1 MDSHLSSRRRYTPSN
16 NIAGIK
22 SKSSPY
28 LCLQKSGCGYFV
40 LRMRGRPPLTPPHKP
55 KQQNGKK
62 ITSNP
67 QSQPQDATE
76 RNRQEGLLPQ
86 SLSVW
91 RDSNIS
97 QNVQPKKRD

>member
-1 MDSHLSSRRRYTPSN
+1 ME
-16 NIAGIK
+16 
-22 SKSSPY
+22 
-28 LCLQKSGCGYFV
+28 
-40 LRMRGRPPLTPPHKP
+40 
-55 KQQNGKK
+55 KK

-76 RNRQEGLLPQ
+76 RNRKEGLLPQ